1 MKAEIHPNYKPTS
14 ITCTCGA
21 VYETRSTVSDIKVG
35 ICAQCHPYFTGEQ
48 RFIDTAGRLEKF
60 AQRYGSMQA
69 RRKSPKPAAG
79 ASA

>member
-1 MKAEIHPNYKPTS
+1 MKAEIHPKYTPTS

-21 VYETRSTVSDIKVG
+21 LYETRSTVNDMKIG

-69 RRKSPKPAAG
+69 RRKSPKPAAE
-79 ASA
+79 APA

>member
-1 MKAEIHPNYKPTS
+1 MKAEIHPNYEPTS

-21 VYETRSTVSDIKVG
+21 VYETRSTIKDIKIG

>member
-1 MKAEIHPNYKPTS
+1 MKAEIHPNYEPTS

-21 VYETRSTVSDIKVG
+21 VYETRSTMKDIKIG
-35 ICAQCHPYFTGEQ
+35 ICAQCHPYYTGEQ

-69 RRKSPKPAAG
+69 RRKTPKPAAE